1 MKQLIE
7 RIREEG
13 ENAGGGI
20 IKVDGFLNHQVD
32 TGLTQKMG
40 ERFVEMFLAKGVHGI
55 TKVITAEVSGIP
67 SALIT
72 AQLLDVPMIYARKH
86 RSAVM
91 TDDYF
96 VAEARS
102 RTKGEDVRLMISKK
116 YLSLMD
122 RVLIIDD
129 FLATGSTITALCQAV
144 GQSGAI
150 VGGIGCVIE
159 KPSEGGREKLEPL
172 AIPIATLARV
182 VFNGERL
189 AVEAGI

>member
-1 MKQLIE
+1 MKQLVE

-20 IKVDGFLNHQVD
+20 VKVDGFLNHQVD
-32 TGLTQKMG
+32 TALTQLMG
-40 ERFVEMFLAKGVHGI
+40 ERFVEMFLTKGVHDI

-96 VAEARS
+96 AAEAKS
-102 RTKGEDVRLMISKK
+102 RTKGEDVMLMISKK
-116 YLSLMD
+116 YLSVLD

-129 FLATGSTITALCQAV
+129 FLATGSTISAPCQAV
-144 GQSGAI
+144 AESGAI

-172 AIPIATLARV
+172 GIPIATLAQV
-182 VFNGERL
+182 VFDGEELEVGPGR
-189 AVEAGI
+189 